1 MNNSIE
7 FVLKLKNMMGGELS
21 KLSSTSQSTFTK
33 MAKNVDQVNQRN
45 KVLGSTINEVGR
57 QHAKV
62 EDTIKNS
69 SIPAKLA
76 QARKELLELYRT
88 ERYGNGSRIGVGSS
102 GGSGLGMQGVALGS
116 MLGNA
121 YTTAIGLVSSGIGTI
136 IDESFKKEQ
145 AITGLKTF
153 LGAEGAAQAYKNIR
167 NDANATPF
175 DTAALLEV
183 NRSLISAGETATKAR
198 QTTLHLANAVSAVGG
213 GNDVLS
219 RMAANLQ
226 QIKTVG
232 RATVMDIRQFGIAG
246 INIYAMLA
254 KSTGK
259 TIEQVKE
266 MDVTYEQLQRT
277 LAMSAGKGGIYEG
290 AMAAQSNT
298 KSGKWNTMKDNF
310 MTAASDIG
318 DAFSPVINKLL
329 DVGVKF
335 ANSIGPALQM
345 VQPYIDAF
353 AVGFGLALDSLGQ
366 LTSATGGWSDWL
378 QIAKDHVGVTWN
390 FIKNMALKLWNLVAS
405 IIEFVKNSEILKDV
419 FRFVGWI
426 MEKVFGIISWILS
439 GIVWIWEKI
448 IKPILTAVDAV
459 YKWIKGDDGKE
470 IAITATK
477 KTVGLP
483 KKSESSIF
491 ENSKMAASNETAG
504 KSAGESVV
512 GGGPKTI
519 NITVGKFF
527 DNLQFTTMNNQESA
541 QELEKLMMEV
551 LARVVYNGSKLV

>member
-7 FVLKLKNMMGGELS
+7 FVLKLKNMMGGELRN
-21 KLSSTSQSTFTK
+21 LSSTSQSTFTK

-76 QARKELLELYRT
+76 QARKELAELYRT
-88 ERYGNGSRIGVGSS
+88 ERGKGSPISAGKS
-102 GGSGLGMQGVALGS
+102 GGSGIGIGGVAIGS
-116 MLGNA
+116 MLGGI
-121 YTTAIGLVSSGIGTI
+121 YTQALGMITSGAGTI
-136 IDESFKKEQ
+136 IEQSMKKET
-145 AITGLKTF
+145 AITRLTTF
-153 LGAEGAAQAYKNIR
+153 LGAKGAVEAYKNIR
-167 NDANATPF
+167 SDANSTPF
-175 DTAALLEV
+175 DTDSLLEV
-183 NRSLISAGETATKAR
+183 NRSLISAGENAVKAR
-198 QTTLHLANAVSAVGG
+198 STSLDLANAVSAVGG
-213 GNDVLS
+213 GNAELS
-219 RMAANLQ
+219 RMAANMQ

-232 RATVMDIRQFGIAG
+232 KATAMDIKQFGMAG
-246 INIYAMLA
+246 INIYEMLS

-259 TIEQVKE
+259 SISQVKE
-266 MDVTYEQLQRT
+266 MDVTYETLQKA
-277 LAMSAGKGGIYEG
+277 LAMSRGKGGMYEG
-290 AMAAQSNT
+290 AMEAQSNT
-298 KSGKWNTMKDNF
+298 KAGKFATMKDNF
-310 MTAASDIG
+310 MTAAADIG
-318 DAFSPVINKLL
+318 DAFSPIINKLL

-345 VQPYIDAF
+345 AQPYITAF
-353 AVGFGLALDSLGQ
+353 ADGFGRVLDFITGAS
-366 LTSATGGWSDWL
+366 TATGGWSDWL
-378 QIAKDHVGVTWN
+378 GIAKDYVIQVWVFTKN
-390 FIKNMALKLWNLVAS
+390 IAIKVWALVQS

-426 MEKVFGIISWILS
+426 MEKVFGIISWLLKSI
-439 GIVWIWEKI
+439 IWIWENI

-459 YKWIKGDDGKE
+459 YKWIKGDDGKA

-483 KKSESSIF
+483 KKSDSSIF
-491 ENSKMAASNETAG
+491 EGSKMAASNEGAG

-541 QELEKLMMEV
+541 QELEKIMMEV

>member
-76 QARKELLELYRT
+76 QARKELAELYRT
-88 ERYGNGSRIGVGSS
+88 ERGGGRGIGVGPS
-102 GGSGLGMQGVALGS
+102 GGSGLGIQGVALGS

-121 YTTAIGLVSSGIGTI
+121 YTTAIGMVTSGIGTI

-145 AITGLKTF
+145 AITGLTTF
-153 LGAEGAAQAYKNIR
+153 LGAQGAAEAYKNIR
-167 NDANATPF
+167 QDANATPF

-183 NRSLISAGETATKAR
+183 NRSLISAGETAVRAR
-198 QTTLHLANAVSAVGG
+198 STTLDLANAVAAVGG
-213 GNDVLS
+213 GNDILS

-232 RATVMDIRQFGIAG
+232 RATAMDIRQFGIAG

-266 MDVTYEQLQRT
+266 MDVTYEELQRT

-318 DAFSPVINKLL
+318 DAFSPVINMLL
-329 DVGVKF
+329 DVGIKF
-335 ANSIGPALQM
+335 ANSIAPVLQM
-345 VQPYIDAF
+345 VQPYITAF
-353 AVGFGLALDSLGQ
+353 AEGFGQALDFITGAS
-366 LTSATGGWSDWL
+366 TATGGWSDYL
-378 QIAKDHVGVTWN
+378 VIAKDIISKVWVFVKNIGMQLWQYVSSVT
-390 FIKNMALKLWNLVAS
+390 
-405 IIEFVKNSEILKDV
+405 EFVKNSAILKDV
-419 FRFVGWI
+419 WRFIGWI
-426 MEKVFGIISWILS
+426 MEKIFGIISWLLKSI
-439 GIVWIWEKI
+439 IWLWENI

-459 YKWIKGDDGKE
+459 YKWIKGDDGKA

-483 KKSESSIF
+483 KKSDSSIF
-491 ENSKMAASNETAG
+491 ENTKMATSNETAG